1 MSTNSSLLAQEED
14 LRDQSI
20 SYQRVHIFR
29 LVDEHANLF
38 WITTEDGLDQRWLR
52 KQETE
57 S

>member
-1 MSTNSSLLAQEED
+1 MSMSSSLLAQEED

-52 KQETE
+52 KQETG